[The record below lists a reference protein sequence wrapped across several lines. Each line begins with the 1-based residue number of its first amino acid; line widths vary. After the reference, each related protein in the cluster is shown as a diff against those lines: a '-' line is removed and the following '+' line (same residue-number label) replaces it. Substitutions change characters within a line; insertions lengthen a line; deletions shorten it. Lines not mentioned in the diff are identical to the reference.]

1 MEIPKMKK
9 WSRIIILVCSLLM
22 IGGYFFSVWYIDLEA
37 PQYPEGL
44 GLQIWVNGLRGD
56 VDSINGLNHYIG
68 MATLHTDEFPEFV
81 ILPYLLGVMIVSGV
95 SVSLKGSRKWLF
107 WYLVFLCL
115 IAVVASYDFWQWE
128 YQYGHNLDPKAAIK
142 IPGMAY
148 QPPFLG
154 YKQLL
159 NFLAGSLPDVGGYL
173 IIMPCVLMA
182 VTYGYEKFYRPKH
195 LINETNEKL

>member
-1 MEIPKMKK
+1 MTNTPILKK

-22 IGGYFFSVWYIDLEA
+22 IGAYFFSVWYIDLDA

-44 GLQIWVNGLRGD
+44 GLEIWVNGLRGD
-56 VDSINGLNHYIG
+56 LSSINNLNHYIG
-68 MATLHTDEFPEFV
+68 MATLHTEEFV
-81 ILPYLLGVMIVSGV
+81 EFAILPYLLGFMILLGVIVSWT
-95 SVSLKGSRKWLF
+95 GSRKGLF
-107 WYLVFLCL
+107 WYLIFLCL
-115 IAVVASYDFWQWE
+115 IAVVASYDFWHWE
-128 YQYGHNLDPKAAIK
+128 YEYGHNLDPKAAIQ

-173 IIMPCVLMA
+173 IIVPCVIMA
-182 VTYGYEKFYRPKH
+182 VTYGYERFYRPKH
-195 LINETNEKL
+195 